1 MCIGYVVV
9 SCFSLC
15 CSDIWRALMSLVQ
28 WRGSVAHLPV
38 QPLLHLTMI
47 SKGIGMEVEQPKV
60 SKGLLKGNIHP
71 THPISIQK
79 VRDREADSYNQSL
92 LVFLKY
98 QLMSVYVLCV
108 AVQNWSLLFSLDIA
122 ETHVVTEGSKVVPA
136 APGHPLTPLAL
147 HCKAESVVS
156 ATSQCSFS
164 STIVHVG
171 DKKPPESGL
180 NTFSRLFLSST
191 LYMVCLIFH

>member
-1 MCIGYVVV
+1 
-9 SCFSLC
+9 
-15 CSDIWRALMSLVQ
+15 MSLAQ
-28 WRGSVAHLPV
+28 LRGSVAHLLV
-38 QPLLHLTMI
+38 QTHLPLTMI
-47 SKGIGMEVEQPKV
+47 SSGRELEQQKV
-60 SKGLLKGNIHP
+60 NKELLKANIHP

-79 VRDREADSYNQSL
+79 VRDGEADYKKQTYNQSL
-92 LVFLKY
+92 LVFLQY

-108 AVQNWSLLFSLDIA
+108 CLDIA
-122 ETHVVTEGSKVVPA
+122 DAHVVTEGSKVVPA

-180 NTFSRLFLSST
+180 NTF
-191 LYMVCLIFH
+191 FHAILVIHPRHVISN